1 MTVATLASS
10 VAQTVGG
17 APAEDAL
24 VQGTAD
30 WDLHLPATTVDSKD
44 ADTPD
49 AWVPR
54 DPRIQRQG
62 AALGLG
68 AAADIPASMRR
79 HCL

>member
-1 MTVATLASS
+1 MTVATLAST

-17 APAEDAL
+17 APAEEAL

-30 WDLHLPATTVDSKD
+30 WELHLPATNVDAKD

-54 DPRIQRQG
+54 DPRIQR
-62 AALGLG
+62 
-68 AAADIPASMRR
+68 
-79 HCL
+79 

>member
-1 MTVATLASS
+1 MTVATLAST

-30 WDLHLPATTVDSKD
+30 WDLHLPATNVDAKD

-54 DPRIQRQG
+54 DPRIQRCEAAVGRWHQG
-62 AALGLG
+62 TQEVKQQPG
-68 AAADIPASMRR
+68 
-79 HCL
+79 